1 MAGRGTD
8 IKLADGVANK
18 GGMHVIITEKH
29 EAARIDRQFFG
40 RAGRQGDAGS
50 ARAFLS
56 REDEVL
62 CRFGSADAK
71 FERLPKAMAHAQIRA
86 SGIALRRRVGVLKSD
101 TWLDEALGFA
111 GLSR

>member
-8 IKLADGVANK
+8 IKLADGVAEL

-50 ARAFLS
+50 ARAFLC

-62 CRFGSADAK
+62 SRFGDARSQLEK
-71 FERLPKAMAHAQIRA
+71 LPREMSHAQLRA
-86 SGIALRRRVGVLKSD
+86 SGIALRRRIGVLRSD